1 MPVRNPSGAAGQPS
15 ISADI
20 DAQIEMRDAERSV
33 LTAFGKRYFIEHA
46 AWRRLTGILEKGG
59 GGSYGLSG
67 PRGSGKTW
75 MMFRASAWAE
85 DRGGL
90 GIHFPSQSDY
100 DPVAFMASITENLAL
115 SFDNWYDRHTGRPTR
130 LVRQRIT
137 RLAAAGAF
145 LLYLALVALN
155 INGTF
160 FSNIEWLDI
169 RSNGIFVA
177 LLPAGVAVWLF
188 VRATQLRRESRGALG
203 RVRAQSEEMRIQV
216 RYVTSLKESSEAGAD
231 AGLWGVAARF
241 KRASARELVE
251 RPSTLSGLVHNF
263 RNFAYAVGEA
273 VGDLVICIDELDKM
287 SDASDVAELL
297 RYIKGIFEI
306 PGVCFM
312 VSLSE
317 EAARSLDLGSIK
329 VRNEFSSSFNQVIPL
344 AVFSSTAAVEMIRR
358 RDSQVDP
365 EVARTSC
372 VMSGGVPRE
381 TVRNVELADSS
392 GATTGADTAAAIALM
407 EIDAFKQ
414 DLFTTR
420 SDEKALPSLEQ
431 DKLTVHELMPDMFE
445 DREEM
450 MCHLAAIM
458 TGGLTHWNL
467 TGASQQWR
475 DQFEE
480 QWQRLLVRLAV
491 AGALMRKSVLG
502 PRELSRLQSII
513 GSAFQS
519 ALVARSKFVE
529 YSSGQDRDT
538 PDSVP
543 TH

>member
-1 MPVRNPSGAAGQPS
+1 MSVRNPWGAESQPLS
-15 ISADI
+15 SDI
-20 DAQIEMRDAERSV
+20 DAPIRARSAGTSV
-33 LTAFGKRYFIEHA
+33 LTAFDKKYFIEHA
-46 AWRRLTGILEKGG
+46 AWRRLSGILEKGG

-100 DPVAFMASITENLAL
+100 DPVAFMASITENLSL
-115 SFDNWYDRHTGRPTR
+115 SFDQWYDRRTGRPTR

-137 RLAAAGAF
+137 RLTAIGAF
-145 LLYLALVALN
+145 LLYLAFVALD

-169 RSNGIFVA
+169 RSNGILTA
-177 LLPAGVAVWLF
+177 LLPAGVAMWLF
-188 VRATQLRRESRGALG
+188 VRATQLRRESRAAVG

-216 RYVTSLKESSEAGAD
+216 RYATSLKESSEAGAD

-241 KRASARELVE
+241 KHASARELVE

-263 RNFAYAVGEA
+263 RNFAHAVGEA

-287 SDASDVAELL
+287 SSASDVAELL

-317 EAARSLDLGSIK
+317 EAARSLDLGSIN

-344 AVFSSTAAVEMIRR
+344 AAFSSTAAAEMIRR
-358 RDSQVDP
+358 RDDQVNP
-365 EVARTSC
+365 EVARVSC

-381 TVRNVELADSS
+381 TVRNVELAGSS
-392 GATTGADTAAAIALM
+392 GAITGAGTAAAIALM

-420 SDEKALPSLEQ
+420 SSEKKPPSLER
-431 DKLTVHELMPDMFE
+431 DKLTVYELIPDMFE
-445 DREEM
+445 DRADM
-450 MCHLAAIM
+450 ICHLTTVM
-458 TGGLTHWNL
+458 TSGLTHWNL
-467 TGASQQWR
+467 SGASQQWGE
-475 DQFEE
+475 QFEE

-491 AGALMRKSVLG
+491 AGVLIQKSSLA
-502 PRELSRLQSII
+502 PHDLNRLQSVIA
-513 GSAFQS
+513 SAFQS
-519 ALVARSKFVE
+519 ALVARSKLVE
-529 YSSGQDRDT
+529 YSSGRDRDT
-538 PDSVP
+538 SDGVP
-543 TH
+543 AL